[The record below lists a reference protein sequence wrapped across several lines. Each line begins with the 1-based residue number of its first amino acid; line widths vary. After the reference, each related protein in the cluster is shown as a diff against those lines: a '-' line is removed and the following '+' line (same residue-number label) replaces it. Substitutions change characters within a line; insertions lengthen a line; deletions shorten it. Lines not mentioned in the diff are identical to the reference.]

1 MKTFSSLLSLT
12 LLLAAVA
19 AGQTFRG
26 VRPASVL
33 PVPPVAVKAGE
44 TVEIVLPVQIRPGY
58 HMNSDKPN
66 EEYLIPTRLEW
77 TVAGFEVEA
86 IEYPKAEVVNYSFS
100 EKPLSVFSGKILIRS
115 RVRAPKSLP
124 TGLAEISGTLRY
136 QACTD
141 KACLAPRTVDV
152 KVAVSPS

>member
-1 MKTFSSLLSLT
+1 MKTYFRVLGSVVV
-12 LLLAAVA
+12 LAGLA

-33 PVPPVAVKAGE
+33 PVAPVAVEAGAV
-44 TVEIVLPVQIRPGY
+44 VEIVVPVQIRPGY

-66 EEYLIPTRLEW
+66 EQYLIPTSLEW
-77 TVAGFEVEA
+77 TADGFEVESV
-86 IEYPKAEVVNYSFS
+86 EYPEAEEVVYAFS
-100 EKPLSVFSGKILIRS
+100 DKPLSVFSGKILIRS
-115 RVRAPKSLP
+115 RIRAPKTLPPSLEEV
-124 TGLAEISGTLRY
+124 TGKLRY

-152 KVAVSPS
+152 KVAIRPS